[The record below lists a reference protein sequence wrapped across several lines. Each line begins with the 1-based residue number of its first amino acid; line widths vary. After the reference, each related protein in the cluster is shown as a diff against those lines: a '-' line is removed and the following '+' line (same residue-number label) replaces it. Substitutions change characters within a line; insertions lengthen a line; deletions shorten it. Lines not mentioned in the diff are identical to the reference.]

1 MFADFHE
8 VFPDLWIRS
17 VEFGH
22 LPLVRERAICRTDA
36 LVFRANNRKPQVV
49 KPILVFGTFAIAS
62 DIVEREEVPAAMVE
76 DPVDDYT
83 YAARMGLGDEFMEIL
98 VGAHVGGDIEVVQDV
113 ILVIFSR
120 CEYRIDI
127 ETGKSQ
133 VCDIV

>member
-1 MFADFHE
+1 
-8 VFPDLWIRS
+8 
-17 VEFGH
+17 
-22 LPLVRERAICRTDA
+22 
-36 LVFRANNRKPQVV
+36 
-49 KPILVFGTFAIAS
+49 
-62 DIVEREEVPAAMVE
+62 MVE